1 MKNQRSNDE
10 QITGKLHVAIYAHPT
25 VACPDCND
33 PTTASSATVVGLD
46 AARAWLEAHGGY
58 AALKPDY
65 HNGSITGWSVYRV
78 YPSRGHRCAGFIQ
91 PI

>member
-46 AARAWLEAHGGY
+46 AARAWLEPRGVPCY
-58 AALKPDY
+58 MRVEEPFEVL
-65 HNGSITGWSVYRV
+65 SVLV
-78 YPSRGHRCAGFIQ
+78 RCRTAMRA
-91 PI
+91 P